1 MRWVILIVG
10 IFVLARPVSATLK
23 KCVDD
28 VGKFHYYN
36 KILPAE
42 CQGQTT
48 VEMNKLGVVIKRNK
62 VVRRALQPVIDKE
75 QSEKIERQRK
85 KKQRIDN
92 VLLNTYTGVD
102 EIELARVR
110 NIEPVELAIVGI
122 KKRLKIARSQLIT
135 LKKQAIKAKKSQSPM
150 LVSIKN
156 DMVPVQRDVNNLKNE
171 LTTQTKKIGSLQAK
185 FDAEKKRFV
194 ELKKD
199 K

>member
-28 VGKFHYYN
+28 AGKFHYYN

-48 VEMNKLGVVIKRNK
+48 VEMNKLGVVIKHNK
-62 VVRRALQPVIDKE
+62 VVHRTLQPVIDKG
-75 QSEKIERQRK
+75 QSEEIERQRK

-150 LVSIKN
+150 LVSIKK

-185 FDAEKKRFV
+185 FNAEKKRFV

>member
-10 IFVLARPVSATLK
+10 IFVLAQPVSAALK

-36 KILPAE
+36 KILPVE
-42 CQGQTT
+42 CQGQAT

-62 VVRRALQPVIDKE
+62 VVRPALQPVLDKE
-75 QSEKIERQRK
+75 QSEEIERQRK

-122 KKRLKIARSQLIT
+122 KKRLKIARSQLST
-135 LKKQAIKAKKSQSPM
+135 LKEQAIKAKKSQSTM
-150 LVSIKN
+150 LVSIKK
-156 DMVPVQRDVNNLKNE
+156 DMVPVLRDVNNLKHE

-185 FDAEKKRFV
+185 FDADKKRFV